1 MGVPTPALRLLL
13 RTPIISCTPCF
24 KNPHVEHLQNR
35 DVHVHKA
42 TDSHQ
47 FQGGRVMPGI
57 VEGKVVL
64 VTGGGS
70 GIGRATALKLAQEGA
85 KIMIA
90 DYVQEGGE
98 CTVKMITE
106 AGGTASFVSA
116 DVSVAKQVES
126 MVAKTVETYGR
137 IDGAFNNAGI
147 EGRIMASTAECSEEN
162 FDRTIAI
169 NLKGVWLC
177 MKYEIPQMLRQGGGA
192 IVNTASVAGL
202 VGLAGGPAY
211 NASKHGVVG
220 LTRTAALE
228 YAARNIRV
236 NCVCPG
242 VIRTPMVERVIDSG
256 SINEQDFIAGE
267 PVGRMGKPEEIAQ
280 GVVWLL
286 SDAASFVT
294 GHPMAIDGGWVAH

>member
-1 MGVPTPALRLLL
+1 
-13 RTPIISCTPCF
+13 
-24 KNPHVEHLQNR
+24 
-35 DVHVHKA
+35 
-42 TDSHQ
+42 
-47 FQGGRVMPGI
+47 MPGL
-57 VEGKVVL
+57 VEGKVML

-70 GIGRATALKLAQEGA
+70 GIGRDTALKLAQEGA
-85 KIMIA
+85 TVMIA

-98 CTVKMITE
+98 RTVKMIKD
-106 AGGTASFVSA
+106 GSGTASFIQA
-116 DVSVAKQVES
+116 DVSLAAQVEA
-126 MVAKTVETYGR
+126 MVAKTVETYSR

-147 EGRIMASTAECSEEN
+147 EGRMATTVETSEEN

-267 PVGRMGKPEEIAQ
+267 PVGRMGK
-280 GVVWLL
+280 
-286 SDAASFVT
+286 
-294 GHPMAIDGGWVAH
+294 